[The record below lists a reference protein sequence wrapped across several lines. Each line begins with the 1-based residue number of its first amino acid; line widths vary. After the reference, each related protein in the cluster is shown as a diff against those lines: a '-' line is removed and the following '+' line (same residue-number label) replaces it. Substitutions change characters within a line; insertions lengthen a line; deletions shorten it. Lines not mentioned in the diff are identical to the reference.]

1 MTREEVKQSI
11 VEQCLELGVDEILA
25 LSIARIESSYN
36 AYAIRY
42 EPNFRYSLAIET
54 YAKQNILSYDTEK
67 ALQSMSIGPMQVMG
81 LIIREMSFKGNLAE
95 VIANPKLGI
104 RYGLLKLRSLVARY
118 ENEDHVISSYNAGS
132 VRKIDGKFS
141 NQAYVDKVKVQLNKL
156 RNNL

>member
-1 MTREEVKQSI
+1 MTRDEVKQSI
-11 VEQCLELGVDEILA
+11 IEQCLELGVDETLA
-25 LSIARIESSYN
+25 LSIARIESGYN

-81 LIIREMSFKGNLAE
+81 LIIREQGYKGNLAE

-104 RYGLLKLRSLVARY
+104 KYGLMKLKSLCNRY
-118 ENEDHVISSYNAGS
+118 ENEDHVISAYNAGS
-132 VRKIDGKFS
+132 VRKINGKFS
-141 NQAYVDKVKVQLNKL
+141 NQAYVDKMKVHLNKL